1 MLMNNL
7 GQATEA
13 MARVATQTANQ
24 QAQLTAALQR
34 LVEDPRQGTRAPVA
48 TPGPASVPFD
58 TGGKILKPP
67 EAFSPAT
74 IEEEVSQWS
83 DWAFTFK
90 NFLAFMDQAFLTD
103 LKSAEDQ
110 KVEISRKLTAEL
122 EPSSRSRS
130 LAMAQALVGFPAMSK
145 GASLMDYVLTF
156 EKLISEYEKISG
168 TKYDDNL
175 KIVTLLKGVP
185 QNLKQ
190 HVMVDITD
198 RTTYDE
204 LRTKLPQYERSN
216 QTWSAENILGSLS
229 VPDPTTH
236 TSSKPYQ
243 GPIPMELDRIY
254 FRKGKG
260 DQKSKGDKG
269 KGGKGKGDRGKGGRG
284 SKGKG
289 RGFGRG
295 FGKGRGKGKKG
306 GKNVRQVEGKGY
318 ESGKGKSGQ
327 GVVCHNCGKTGHI
340 ASECWSAPSGKG
352 KGKGG
357 KGKVRNVQETG
368 EEDWSTDPQASSSTQ
383 PQARTAP
390 AAKGNEQVRRLVTTP
405 MPIIEEVDD
414 DDYVDLI
421 GMFED
426 LAHDWSVRAV
436 KMIESEQLVKVVN
449 MADGSDEEEYERDE
463 LHEWYEDLELDK
475 LNSKKAKPGENILRW
490 DETKQDWMVKP
501 FEIPS
506 PGFTDSEE
514 EIDLSKQDWLEK
526 PVEIPSPGHHIR
538 AVSARYSEPLVE
550 VVLDSGAGCY
560 SEDRE
565 DLGTVE
571 FPALRMVIQDAQGNR
586 IRTTE
591 TRANITFE
599 FQWTDGRVIKVRDSA
614 VFGDVTQP
622 FFAVGKLWKVGW
634 GLDPLDQFNA
644 FLKKGGARVPVRFV
658 RNSTVIDLKIYRAQ
672 VKVVKEEEPQVRKLT
687 LIKQMEE
694 DFEKMKYHEGW
705 FFMSDG
711 KPAR

>member
-1 MLMNNL
+1 
-7 GQATEA
+7 
-13 MARVATQTANQ
+13 
-24 QAQLTAALQR
+24 
-34 LVEDPRQGTRAPVA
+34 
-48 TPGPASVPFD
+48 
-58 TGGKILKPP
+58 
-67 EAFSPAT
+67 
-74 IEEEVSQWS
+74 
-83 DWAFTFK
+83 
-90 NFLAFMDQAFLTD
+90 MDQAFLTD

-110 KVEISRKLTAEL
+110 KVEISSDISNTFFGDDRERMNRGMKLYSVLSSYLRNRPLKVLRSVGGMNGFEVWRKLTAEL

-175 KIVTLLKGVP
+175 KIGTLLKGIP

-204 LRTKLPQYERSN
+204 LRTKLLQYERSN

-260 DQKSKGDKG
+260 DQKGKGDKG
-269 KGGKGKGDRGKGGRG
+269 KGGKGKGDRGKGKGYGGRKGGRG

-295 FGKGRGKGKKG
+295 FGKGKGKKG

-327 GVVCHNCGKTGHI
+327 GVVCYNCGKTGHI

-352 KGKGG
+352 KAKGG

-368 EEDWSTDPQASSSTQ
+368 EEDWNTDAQASSSTQ

-390 AAKGNEQVRRLVTTP
+390 AAKGNEQVRSLVTTP
-405 MPIIEEVDD
+405 MPIIEEIDED
-414 DDYVDLI
+414 DDYIDLV

-426 LAHDWSVRAV
+426 LAHDWSVRV
-436 KMIESEQLVKVVN
+436 VKVTEIETVVKWAN
-449 MADGSDEEEYERDE
+449 LADESDDEEYERDE
-463 LHEWYEDLELDK
+463 LHEWYEDLEVDK
-475 LNSKKAKPGENILRW
+475 ENAKKAKPGENIARW
-490 DETKQDWMVKP
+490 DEPNK
-501 FEIPS
+501 I
-506 PGFTDSEE
+506 
-514 EIDLSKQDWLEK
+514 
-526 PVEIPSPGHHIR
+526 
-538 AVSARYSEPLVE
+538 
-550 VVLDSGAGCY
+550 
-560 SEDRE
+560 
-565 DLGTVE
+565 
-571 FPALRMVIQDAQGNR
+571 
-586 IRTTE
+586 
-591 TRANITFE
+591 
-599 FQWTDGRVIKVRDSA
+599 
-614 VFGDVTQP
+614 
-622 FFAVGKLWKVGW
+622 GW
-634 GLDPLDQFNA
+634 
-644 FLKKGGARVPVRFV
+644 
-658 RNSTVIDLKIYRAQ
+658 
-672 VKVVKEEEPQVRKLT
+672 
-687 LIKQMEE
+687 
-694 DFEKMKYHEGW
+694 
-705 FFMSDG
+705 
-711 KPAR
+711 